1 MGYSGNAYIFKD
13 KKELKLFKKKHLELK
28 NEDSVCYLASDFS
41 NLMLDYYGY
50 STGGKYTLTY
60 EQVEELIGIADG
72 GLKEQL
78 KGLLKILDTNH
89 CKILYVEGYY

>member
-28 NEDSVCYLASDFS
+28 NEDSICYLASDFS
-41 NLMLDYYGY
+41 NLMFHYYGY
-50 STGGKYTLTY
+50 STSGKYTLTY
-60 EQVEELIGIADG
+60 GQIEELIGMADG
-72 GLKEQL
+72 FLKDTL
-78 KGLLKILDTNH
+78 KSLLKSLDANH

>member
-1 MGYSGNAYIFKD
+1 MGYSGNAYVFKN

-41 NLMLDYYGY
+41 NLMLHYYGY

-60 EQVEELIGIADG
+60 KQVEELIGIADG
-72 GLKEQL
+72 FL
-78 KGLLKILDTNH
+78 KGLLKDILKILDTNH
-89 CKILYVEGYY
+89 CRILYIEGYS

>member
-41 NLMLDYYGY
+41 NLMLHYYGY

-72 GLKEQL
+72 FLKGQL
-78 KGLLKILDTNH
+78 KGILKILDTNY
-89 CKILYVEGYY
+89 CRILYVEGYS